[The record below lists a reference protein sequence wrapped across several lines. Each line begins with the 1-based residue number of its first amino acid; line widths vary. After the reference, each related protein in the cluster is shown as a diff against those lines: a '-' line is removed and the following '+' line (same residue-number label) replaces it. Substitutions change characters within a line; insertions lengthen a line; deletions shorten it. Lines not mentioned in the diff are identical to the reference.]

1 MTHFENFSFCAFCA
15 AEECIGAISTNDAKK
30 VIFQVI
36 TRKRSNDEMEE
47 NKDGMDSSAIH
58 KEQIAQK

>member
-1 MTHFENFSFCAFCA
+1 MTHLENFSFCAFCA

-47 NKDGMDSSAIH
+47 NKDGV
-58 KEQIAQK
+58 